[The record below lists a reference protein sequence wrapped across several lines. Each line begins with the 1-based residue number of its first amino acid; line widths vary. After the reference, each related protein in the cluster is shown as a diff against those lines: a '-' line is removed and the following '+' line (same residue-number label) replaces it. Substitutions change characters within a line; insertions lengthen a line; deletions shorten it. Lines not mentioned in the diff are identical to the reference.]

1 MSRSTEESTGPLM
14 SKKPPMVMVPPA
26 TTLPPALEPPLEP
39 VAFATPLPLACE
51 PETFPWPISAT
62 VPEAGSMKARTA
74 MTPNTQATT
83 SEVAVKATAMRSRI
97 PGAVNLDLPKCCWVA
112 GVYRIVTR

>member
-1 MSRSTEESTGPLM
+1 M

-26 TTLPPALEPPLEP
+26 TTLPPALEPPPEL
-39 VAFATPLPLACE
+39 VVFATPLPLPCE

-74 MTPNTQATT
+74 ITPNTQATT

-97 PGAVNLDLPKCCWVA
+97 PGAVTIEISRNAVGWREYI
-112 GVYRIVTR
+112 GS